1 MEKTLLNEIHGHI
14 LSYYRENYAYL
25 RFGEVEKKKN
35 VDKIIENKAI
45 KMAYV
50 FNQVLAQEFKIN
62 MENEASKLLNSHLY
76 IYGVKKKS
84 DDVLE
89 SEIKKAEYYFNM
101 PFEDEVKTR
110 LMNKEY
116 KENNILIKPFPV
128 NISKNSNHYKLLGT
142 VKVKPISYSLA
153 MKEFFENY
161 FGEMDE
167 ENNMIIKNNIKN
179 VRQMVL
185 FLDSYRNFAIDFF
198 ERNGKVFDVNE
209 FKNAFPELIG
219 EKQQKRFEGLTQYV
233 LKEHMG
239 DRFYK
244 RAVEINH
251 QILNAKKSD
260 FVSFESDNLLTG
272 EVSVFW
278 SFLVKEYFD
287 KLKLTEMPILD
298 RMKLLNNMSNGVAW
312 ILNNNV
318 DLFNYENY
326 LSSIEKFENENN
338 EKMNFILSKE
348 HYEGIFQDDASVE
361 KIFDKFI
368 VRIESFLYFKD
379 IQNTKIHSLIVDLK
393 EEDFELLDK
402 IRNSLKEKYTF
413 LYEGKDVLL
422 EENDIKYRILLS
434 NDLDLKEVQRDNVDL
449 VRVLNTRLTLY
460 EDDDNFDEYC
470 ENDDNK
476 YCVKRN
482 GDDKNIDDW
491 IKHGWSDFNQLGFIQ
506 NDIDFMF
513 PYLKADKTAYYD
525 FLEALE
531 YYNDFGFI
539 YTSPKS
545 REIKEYRVLLN
556 TYSNGL
562 KSYQLSAVIEE
573 GQPNFLTIE
582 TSCSKFKNSGLSH
595 GAYQMLSDFAYE
607 NNMILLR
614 NINDFTFE
622 GSKMLKDRSRLIRE
636 ENPNHL
642 ILDYYERAKNY
653 CLDYQATPFPNI
665 EELNNI
671 QSLFCDLMSNNKT
684 EKEINEMVNQNF
696 IKEIKEK
703 TQNNEYQFIDV
714 NFNNLFVNEVQEIMN
729 RKMDNKEFAELVKTY
744 HQYYNVYK
752 NKYLEKH
759 EDFMNLLNI
768 VFENKNSVDVKI
780 KEHPFFQVAESFL
793 KHNDIKTKKNLFEEH
808 YHYKHHEK
816 IKEEMKADLQ
826 RDLRHILNP
835 NKPKIKNNRKMKQ

>member
-1 MEKTLLNEIHGHI
+1 M
-14 LSYYRENYAYL
+14 
-25 RFGEVEKKKN
+25 
-35 VDKIIENKAI
+35 
-45 KMAYV
+45 
-50 FNQVLAQEFKIN
+50 
-62 MENEASKLLNSHLY
+62 
-76 IYGVKKKS
+76 
-84 DDVLE
+84 
-89 SEIKKAEYYFNM
+89 
-101 PFEDEVKTR
+101 
-110 LMNKEY
+110 
-116 KENNILIKPFPV
+116 
-128 NISKNSNHYKLLGT
+128 
-142 VKVKPISYSLA
+142 
-153 MKEFFENY
+153 
-161 FGEMDE
+161 
-167 ENNMIIKNNIKN
+167 
-179 VRQMVL
+179 
-185 FLDSYRNFAIDFF
+185 
-198 ERNGKVFDVNE
+198 
-209 FKNAFPELIG
+209 
-219 EKQQKRFEGLTQYV
+219 
-233 LKEHMG
+233 
-239 DRFYK
+239 
-244 RAVEINH
+244 
-251 QILNAKKSD
+251 
-260 FVSFESDNLLTG
+260 
-272 EVSVFW
+272 
-278 SFLVKEYFD
+278 
-287 KLKLTEMPILD
+287 
-298 RMKLLNNMSNGVAW
+298 
-312 ILNNNV
+312 
-318 DLFNYENY
+318 
-326 LSSIEKFENENN
+326 
-338 EKMNFILSKE
+338 
-348 HYEGIFQDDASVE
+348 
-361 KIFDKFI
+361 
-368 VRIESFLYFKD
+368 
-379 IQNTKIHSLIVDLK
+379 IVDLK

-434 NDLDLKEVQRDNVDL
+434 NDLDLKEVQKDNVDL
-449 VRVLNTRLTLY
+449 VHVLNTRLTLY
-460 EDDDNFDEYC
+460 EDDDFDEYC

-491 IKHGWSDFNQLGFIQ
+491 IKHGWSDFNELGFIQ

-556 TYSNGL
+556 TYSSGL
-562 KSYQLSAVIEE
+562 KSYQLSAVIKE

-729 RKMDNKEFAELVKTY
+729 RKMDNKEFSELVKTY

-816 IKEEMKADLQ
+816 IKEEMKPDLQ